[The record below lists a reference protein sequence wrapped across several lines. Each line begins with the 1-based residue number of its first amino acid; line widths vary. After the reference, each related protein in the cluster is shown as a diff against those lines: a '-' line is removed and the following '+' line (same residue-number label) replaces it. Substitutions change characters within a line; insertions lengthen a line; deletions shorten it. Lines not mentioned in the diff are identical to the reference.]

1 LAAGRPWH
9 TTRSSTRWSREHAPA
24 SLTSRPGAEKGTLAK
39 ASCSQIDLGDT
50 SAYAWSPSL
59 LDYLFLAFNTSTAF
73 SLTDNAILSRRAKVL
88 MMQELHLLL
97 IFAVLVSQAINALAA
112 V

>member
-1 LAAGRPWH
+1 M
-9 TTRSSTRWSREHAPA
+9 STRRPP
-24 SLTSRPGAEKGTLAK
+24 LTSRPGAEKGTLAK

-59 LDYLFLAFNTSTAF
+59 LDYLFLAFNPSTAF
-73 SLTDNAILSRRAKVL
+73 SPTDNAILSRRAKVL
-88 MMQELHLLL
+88 MMQELLHLLL

-112 V
+112 A